1 MLAGRQGG
9 AYGRKAKA
17 QPGGIFKPMLVREPP
32 FIRLSTAFVDN
43 LGLILRTALVIGAPM
58 LVQEFRALTSV
69 GERAVADAD
78 QPVPTVDMPATP
90 QAPAE
95 PVITDRVRHYL
106 NCTYETYRADH
117 YAECVEEP
125 SRVYTSPQPGPD
137 DMGHFREP
145 APVLLA
151 RIGVPPAD

>member
-1 MLAGRQGG
+1 MG
-9 AYGRKAKA
+9 AKRKRSL
-17 QPGGIFKPMLVREPP
+17 GGIFEPMLVREPL
-32 FIRLSTAFVDN
+32 FIRLCTAFVDN
-43 LGLILRTALVIGAPM
+43 LGLILRTALVIGALM
-58 LVQEFRALTSV
+58 LVQEFRTLTSI

-78 QPVPTVDMPATP
+78 QPAPAGDMPARPP

-137 DMGHFREP
+137 DLGHFHEP

-151 RIGVPPAD
+151 RIDVPPAD

>member
-1 MLAGRQGG
+1 MG
-9 AYGRKAKA
+9 AKRKRSL
-17 QPGGIFKPMLVREPP
+17 GGIFEPMLVREPL
-32 FIRLSTAFVDN
+32 FIRLCTAFVDN
-43 LGLILRTALVIGAPM
+43 LGLILRTALVIGALM
-58 LVQEFRALTSV
+58 LVQEFRTLTSI
-69 GERAVADAD
+69 GARAVADAD
-78 QPVPTVDMPATP
+78 QPVLTGDMPATP

-137 DMGHFREP
+137 DLGHFHEP